1 MANQDKTDPT
11 FPENCFCLAQLD
23 REEFLDKLY
32 SVFFFVFVFL
42 SPKYLDIS
50 EK

>member
-11 FPENCFCLAQLD
+11 FPENCFCLAELE

-32 SVFFFVFVFL
+32 SVFFFFL